1 MTVALALPLIGVKGL
16 LVPEK
21 LLTVVEIK
29 LPLPTGTS
37 NQFVPSVVARIR
49 QQRLERKPRA

>member
-29 LPLPTGTS
+29 LPVPTGTW
-37 NQFVPSVVARIR
+37 NQFVPSVVAGSC
-49 QQRLERKPRA
+49 Q

>member
-29 LPLPTGTS
+29 LPLPTGTW
-37 NQFVPSVVARIR
+37 NQFVPSVVARSR
-49 QQRLERKPRA
+49 Q